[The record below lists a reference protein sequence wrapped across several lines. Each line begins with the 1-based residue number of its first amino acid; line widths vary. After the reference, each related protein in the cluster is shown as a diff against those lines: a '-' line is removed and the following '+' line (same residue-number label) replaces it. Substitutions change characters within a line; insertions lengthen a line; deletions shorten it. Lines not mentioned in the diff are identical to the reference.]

1 MTRRS
6 VLTPFG
12 LCLLNTLLPCAAL
25 GQQNASQFPEIPTI
39 KANVRQV
46 LVPVVVTDKS
56 GHYVSDL
63 GRDDFSIFEDGVQ
76 QQIVAFSRSTPVPSA
91 DLFESPSGQATTT
104 GAARNSIQNEDPKR
118 TYLICLDN
126 LHSAFENFAQ
136 VRTALKKFFATE
148 QPGDSQYALVA
159 LGWNLHVIVDST
171 RDPAVILAA
180 IDSKNLLK
188 TIRDSEASNI
198 AHETEQFQ
206 QNVSAWCGTC
216 NCTASTQDLG
226 PNPMCPVL
234 KARVQSTIASFP
246 DRMLILNQ
254 DFLQQLAK
262 LVSATASMPTKRTVL
277 FLSDGFNRFAGQE
290 LYAIL
295 QANNVGDP
303 SLKFNPRDLQPQLD
317 GILKLAVE
325 SNVRFYSIDSR
336 GLYTHVAGTGQ
347 DASSAGASQAAA
359 SAEMSIAYLNSDAM
373 AQLAKQTGGSFFEN
387 SNDLLKGIRRAF
399 ADGREE
405 YVLAYV
411 PSNTN
416 MDAQFRKISV
426 QLKDKKLRVAAKT
439 GYWATP

>member
-1 MTRRS
+1 MTYCS
-6 VLTPFG
+6 ALTILG
-12 LCLLNTLLPCAAL
+12 YCLLNSFAPVAAL
-25 GQQNASQFPEIPTI
+25 AQTGTQSPDMPTI

-46 LVPVVVTDKS
+46 LVPVVVTDKA

-63 GRDDFSIFEDGVQ
+63 SIDDFNVFEDGVK
-76 QQIVAFSRSTPVPSA
+76 QQIVAFSRSAPVLSTKLSEPLA
-91 DLFESPSGQATTT
+91 DKTSVDAVPQAS
-104 GAARNSIQNEDPKR
+104 RNDDPKR

-180 IDSKNLLK
+180 IDSKSLLK
-188 TIRDSEASNI
+188 TIRDSEAANI
-198 AHETEQFQ
+198 ASETERFAGL
-206 QNVSAWCGTC
+206 VGAWCGSC
-216 NCTASTQDLG
+216 NCRVLTQDMG
-226 PNPMCPVL
+226 DKTGRSCGFL
-234 KARVQSTIASFP
+234 KAQVQATVATFP

-254 DFLQQLAK
+254 NFLQQLAR
-262 LVSATASMPTKRTVL
+262 LVNATSSMPTKRTVL
-277 FLSDGFNRFAGQE
+277 FISDGFNRFAGQE

-295 QANNVGDP
+295 QANEVADP
-303 SLKFNPRDLQPQLD
+303 SLKFNPRDLQPELD
-317 GILKLAVE
+317 KILKQAVQA
-325 SNVRFYSIDSR
+325 NIRFYTIDSR

-347 DASSAGASQAAA
+347 DASSSGASPAAA
-359 SAEMSIAYLNSDAM
+359 SGEMTIAYLNGDAM

-387 SNDLLKGIRRAF
+387 NNNLLKGITRAF

-411 PSNTN
+411 PTN
-416 MDAQFRKISV
+416 KSEDAQFRKISV
-426 QLKDKKLRVAAKT
+426 ELKDKKLRIAAKA